1 MVMRPALDD
10 STRKD
15 AILMKRICGLSF
27 FCGLILSCIYQ
38 NDLCERHAQVEIWVK
53 INSLAEEVLDWIG

>member
-1 MVMRPALDD
+1 MAMRLALDD

-15 AILMKRICGLSF
+15 AILMERICGLSF
-27 FCGLILSCIYQ
+27 FRGLILSCIYQ
-38 NDLCERHAQVEIWVK
+38 NDLYERHAQVEIWVK